1 MDDDQER
8 SDAELLSRDISD
20 EALEA
25 AASAPKDT
33 IMTLP
38 GGLSVNVMCCN
49 GD

>member
-1 MDDDQER
+1 MNDNQEET
-8 SDAELLSRDISD
+8 DAELLAYDVSD
-20 EALEA
+20 EALEV
-25 AASAPKDT
+25 AASVPKDT